1 MNSICREKIDDFVNC
16 IIKYILEKK
25 MNLIIKLQ
33 DRRVTSIVN
42 PLVIA
47 LLFLLSVDPSF

>member
-1 MNSICREKIDDFVNC
+1 MNDLVNC
-16 IIKYILEKK
+16 LIKYILAKK
-25 MNLIIKLQ
+25 MKLIIKLQ

-47 LLFLLSVDPSF
+47 LLFLLSIDTSF